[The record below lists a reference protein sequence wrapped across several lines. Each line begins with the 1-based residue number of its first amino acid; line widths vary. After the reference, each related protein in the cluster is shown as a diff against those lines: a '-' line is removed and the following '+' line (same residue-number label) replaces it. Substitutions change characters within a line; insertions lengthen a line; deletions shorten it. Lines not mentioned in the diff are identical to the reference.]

1 MCVLELIMPSQSVIV
16 WDLETVPDLDGF
28 AAANDLVGKPAADV
42 RAALGNQFP
51 KHIYHS
57 IVCIGALVAH
67 RESDHWAV
75 DALGAPHVGERT
87 ERQLISAFCD
97 KIAELT
103 PQLVTFNG
111 NSFDLPV
118 LRYRA
123 MIHGVSAPGL
133 AARLYF
139 NRYTEDAVDLC
150 DILSSFAPH
159 TKASLNELS
168 KIMGMPGKPEGIGGT
183 DVERYFLEGRIKEIA
198 DYCETDV
205 VNTYRVWLRYELFR
219 GRLSESEHQAS
230 ERNLAD
236 FMGRRVNTAPQAPR
250 APEVQQPEV
259 RVGEV
264 ESSHRASAPAG
275 MATSIDTWV
284 ADLLDKPEKT
294 RAASLYELLLRL
306 NLNVSHLDEAREAYV
321 RRLGLR

>member
-1 MCVLELIMPSQSVIV
+1 MKPSVIV
-16 WDLETVPDLDGF
+16 WDLETVPDLPGF
-28 AAANDLVGKPAADV
+28 AAANDLVSKPDADI
-42 RAALGNQFP
+42 RAVLGNQFP

-87 ERQLISAFCD
+87 EKQLIASFCD
-97 KIAELT
+97 KVAELK

-118 LRYRA
+118 LRFRA

-168 KIMGMPGKPEGIGGT
+168 KIMGLPGKPEGIDGNE
-183 DVERYFLEGRIKEIA
+183 VERYFLEGKIKEIA

-205 VNTYRVWLRYELFR
+205 FNTYRVWLRYELFR

-236 FMGRRVNTAPQAPR
+236 FIAARVNRAPHSQR
-250 APEVQQPEV
+250 APEAVGPEL
-259 RVGEV
+259 RVEKV
-264 ESSHRASAPAG
+264 EGLHRASASAG
-275 MATSIDTWV
+275 KATSIDTWV

-306 NLNVSHLDEAREAYV
+306 NLNVSHLDEAHETYV